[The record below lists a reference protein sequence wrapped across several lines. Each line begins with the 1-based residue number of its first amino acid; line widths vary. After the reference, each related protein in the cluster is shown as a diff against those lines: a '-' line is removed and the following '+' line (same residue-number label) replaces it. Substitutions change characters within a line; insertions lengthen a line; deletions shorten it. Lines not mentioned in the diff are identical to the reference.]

1 MKTDAQLQRDVMDEL
16 ARDTNVHA
24 SEIGVEVRDG
34 IVTLSGEVASF
45 FEKCE
50 AERVAARVAGARAI
64 VIGLEVVPMSKDRHT
79 DADIARAA
87 LAVLKWHA
95 GLPDDGMHV
104 KVENGWVS
112 LAGDVETYT
121 QRVLAESAVR
131 TLRGVKGVI
140 NDIKVLSGPH
150 RTEIVGH
157 IAAALARQA
166 QREARHLDISILG
179 NGEVLLTGT
188 VHSLAEKEA
197 IRGAAMTTHGVCAVV
212 DRLTVE

>member
-140 NDIKVLSGPH
+140 NDIKVLSAPH

>member
-16 ARDTNVHA
+16 ARDTNIHA

-34 IVTLSGEVASF
+34 IVTLSGDVASF

-50 AERVAARVAGARAI
+50 AERVAAKVAGARAI

-79 DADIARAA
+79 DTDIARAA

-104 KVENGWVS
+104 KVENGWVT

-150 RTEIVGH
+150 RTEIAGH

-166 QREARHLDISILG
+166 QREVRHLDISVLG